1 VEDLLKIKSIK
12 YNSEPTEVFDI
23 EVAGNH
29 NFVVEGVVAHN
40 CHSYKIASYIKK
52 HIKSKRLLMHD
63 THDRDETLARHMASK
78 EPTILLS
85 PSMSE
90 GVDLRQD
97 ASRFQVV
104 CKVPYPYL
112 GDKLVSK
119 RMHKWDWWYPLQTA
133 KTIVQSVGRSVR
145 SEDDHAVT
153 YILDSNWEAF
163 YKKNR
168 NMFPSDFDK
177 CLKKG

>member
-1 VEDLLKIKSIK
+1 M
-12 YNSEPTEVFDI
+12 FDI

-52 HIKSKRLLMHD
+52 HIKSKRLLMHE
-63 THDRDETLARHMASK
+63 TNDRDEVLAKHMASK
-78 EPTILLS
+78 DPTILLS

-97 ASRFQVV
+97 ASRFQIV

-119 RMHKWDWWYPLQTA
+119 RMHKWTWWYPLQTA
-133 KTIVQSVGRSVR
+133 KTIVQSVGRSIR
-145 SEDDHAVT
+145 SVDDHAVT
-153 YILDSNWEAF
+153 YILDSNWESF
-163 YKKNR
+163 YNKNKS
-168 NMFPSDFDK
+168 MFPPDFDS
-177 CLKKG
+177 CLKRG